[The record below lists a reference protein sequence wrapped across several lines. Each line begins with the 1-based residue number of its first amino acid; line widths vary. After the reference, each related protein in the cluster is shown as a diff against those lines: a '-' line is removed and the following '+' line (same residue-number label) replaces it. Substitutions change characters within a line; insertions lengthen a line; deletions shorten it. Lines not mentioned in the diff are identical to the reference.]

1 MEHPSPSPSL
11 TFTVEE
17 AAEMLGISRT
27 FAYEAVRRGE
37 LPAIRIGRRLLVP
50 RAALARLL
58 ASDAPPQADLV
69 LSTVAQEGST
79 TNG

>member
-50 RAALARLL
+50 RAALVRLL
-58 ASDAPPQADLV
+58 APEANVV
-69 LSTVAQEGST
+69 LSTVTQKGST

>member
-1 MEHPSPSPSL
+1 MEGPIPTPSL

-58 ASDAPPQADLV
+58 APDAPPRANVV
-69 LSTVAQEGST
+69 LSSVIQKGSS